1 VILGV
6 DADLGYADAAHQR
19 RVDLWVVFQ
28 PILLLWTGAL
38 QFSLIFG
45 ELGPLGIGGII
56 KAALEHGA
64 FISDLSILAA

>member
-1 VILGV
+1 
-6 DADLGYADAAHQR
+6 
-19 RVDLWVVFQ
+19 VVFQ

-56 KAALEHGA
+56 KAALEHEA